1 MIRLMGKKIILFIFF
16 LALLD
21 GGIAAGYYYYLLPM
35 RMEQDQKLSDLK
47 AAVEARRQEVAKMK
61 EEFVLLQ
68 SQLRNFKELEYSG
81 FFNNQNRAA
90 ATDLLNDLS
99 NKAGLLKASVKIK
112 KGELIADS
120 QAEAAKQVVLKSQVI
135 IPTDSLDDVDVYTFM
150 RFLEQ
155 KLPGTVDVTSLK
167 LDRREVLNAAMLRRI
182 GSGVPSPLVNTEIVF
197 DWYTMIPKDVTVP
210 SEKGN

>member
-68 SQLRNFKELEYSG
+68 SQLRNFK
-81 FFNNQNRAA
+81 
-90 ATDLLNDLS
+90 
-99 NKAGLLKASVKIK
+99 
-112 KGELIADS
+112 
-120 QAEAAKQVVLKSQVI
+120 
-135 IPTDSLDDVDVYTFM
+135 
-150 RFLEQ
+150 
-155 KLPGTVDVTSLK
+155 
-167 LDRREVLNAAMLRRI
+167 
-182 GSGVPSPLVNTEIVF
+182 
-197 DWYTMIPKDVTVP
+197 
-210 SEKGN
+210 